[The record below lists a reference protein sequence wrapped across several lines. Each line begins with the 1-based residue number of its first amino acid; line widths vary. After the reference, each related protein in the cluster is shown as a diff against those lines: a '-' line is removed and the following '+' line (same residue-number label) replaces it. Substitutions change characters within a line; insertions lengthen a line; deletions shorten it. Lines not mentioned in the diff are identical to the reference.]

1 MIRVFILIKEC
12 VWSSRLKLPQ
22 CQAHSH
28 SLAYAEED
36 YVKALDKVFQEAKHY
51 VTWITQN

>member
-1 MIRVFILIKEC
+1 MIQVFILIKEC
-12 VWSSRLKLPQ
+12 VWSSRPKLPQ

-36 YVKALDKVFQEAKHY
+36 YVKALAKVFQEAKHY
-51 VTWITQN
+51 VT

>member
-1 MIRVFILIKEC
+1 MIQVFILIKEC
-12 VWSSRLKLPQ
+12 VWSSRPKLPR

-36 YVKALDKVFQEAKHY
+36 YVKVFQEAKHY
-51 VTWITQN
+51 VT